1 MNLEETTIKS
11 MTDGESAPVSKSA
24 ELVIKPGGALR
35 LNPRELWQYRE
46 LFYFFAWRDIKVR
59 YKQTALG
66 ALWAMFAPFVTV
78 VVFTIFFNRVAH
90 IKSPNAIPYAIFS
103 YTGLLFW
110 NFFTAALSSTSGS
123 MLANQAVVSKVYFPR
138 LIAPF
143 SATIVNMVDF
153 GFAFVVYAA
162 LFLFYG
168 ITPGLAG
175 VVLFLP
181 MLALTF
187 IAATGLGLFFG
198 ALNVRYRDVGFIVPF
213 IISTLLF
220 LTPVIYPV
228 SLVPQRYQWVLYLNP
243 MTGIIQTMRAGAL
256 HQGAIPWALSSI
268 SLASI
273 VLMLAFGLLYFLKQ
287 ERSFADY
294 L

>member
-1 MNLEETTIKS
+1 M
-11 MTDGESAPVSKSA
+11 MTNK
-24 ELVIKPGGALR
+24 
-35 LNPRELWQYRE
+35 
-46 LFYFFAWRDIKVR
+46 
-59 YKQTALG
+59 
-66 ALWAMFAPFVTV
+66 
-78 VVFTIFFNRVAH
+78 
-90 IKSPNAIPYAIFS
+90 
-103 YTGLLFW
+103 
-110 NFFTAALSSTSGS
+110 
-123 MLANQAVVSKVYFPR
+123 AVVSKVYFPR

-175 VVLFLP
+175 VLLLLP

-213 IISTLLF
+213 LISTLLF

-228 SLVPQRYQWVLYLNP
+228 SLVPQHYQWILYLNP
-243 MTGIIQTMRAGAL
+243 VTGMIQTMRASAL
-256 HQGAIPWALSSI
+256 HQGAIPWSLLGI
-268 SLASI
+268 SLTSM
-273 VLMLAFGLLYFLKQ
+273 VCMFAFGLLYFLKQ
-287 ERSFADY
+287 ERSFADF

>member
-1 MNLEETTIKS
+1 MKLEEITRPSERSEKPS
-11 MTDGESAPVSKSA
+11 VPKPL
-24 ELVIKPGGALR
+24 ELVIEPSGVLR
-35 LNPRELWQYRE
+35 LDLRELWHYRE

-66 ALWAMFAPFVTV
+66 VVWAMFAPFVTV
-78 VVFTIFFNRVAH
+78 VVFTVFFNRVAH

-110 NFFTAALSSTSGS
+110 NFFSAAVGSTSTS
-123 MLANQAVVSKVYFPR
+123 MMTNKAVVSKVYFPR

-175 VVLFLP
+175 VLLLLP

-213 IISTLLF
+213 MISTLLF

-228 SLVPQRYQWVLYLNP
+228 SLVPESYQWILYLNP
-243 MTGIIQTMRAGAL
+243 VAGVIQTMRAGAL
-256 HQGAIPWALSSI
+256 HQGAIPWSMLGI
-268 SLASI
+268 SVTSL
-273 VLMLAFGLLYFLKQ
+273 VCMFTFGLLYFVRQ

>member
-1 MNLEETTIKS
+1 MERKEALQSAENETA
-11 MTDGESAPVSKSA
+11 GAPSPV
-24 ELVIKPGGALR
+24 ELVIEPGGALR
-35 LNPRELWQYRE
+35 LDPRELWQYRE

-90 IKSPNAIPYAIFS
+90 IKSPNSIPYAIFS

-123 MLANQAVVSKVYFPR
+123 MVANKAVVSKVYFPR

-153 GFAFVVYAA
+153 GFAFVVYVA
-162 LFLFYG
+162 LFFFYG

-175 VVLFLP
+175 VALFLP

-187 IAATGLGLFFG
+187 IAATGMGLFFG

-213 IISTLLF
+213 LISTLLF

-228 SLVPQRYQWVLYLNP
+228 SLVPQHYQWILYLNP
-243 MTGIIQTMRAGAL
+243 MTGIIQTMRASAL

-273 VLMLAFGLLYFLKQ
+273 VCTLVFGLLYFLKQ
-287 ERSFADY
+287 ERSFADF

>member
-1 MNLEETTIKS
+1 MKLEETIRPIERGKKP
-11 MTDGESAPVSKSA
+11 AVPKPI
-24 ELVIKPGGALR
+24 ELVIKPGDTLR
-35 LNPRELWQYRE
+35 LDLRELWNYRE

-78 VVFTIFFNRVAH
+78 VVFTIFFNKVAH
-90 IKSPNAIPYAIFS
+90 IKSPNAIPYAIFT

-110 NFFTAALSSTSGS
+110 NFFAAALGSTSNS
-123 MLANQAVVSKVYFPR
+123 MMANKSVVSKIYFPR

-168 ITPGLAG
+168 VTPGLAG
-175 VVLFLP
+175 VLLLLP
-181 MLALTF
+181 MLVLTF
-187 IAATGLGLFFG
+187 LAATGLGLFFG
-198 ALNVRYRDVGFIVPF
+198 ALNVRYHDVQFIVPF
-213 IISTLLF
+213 LTSTLMF

-228 SLVPQRYQWVLYLNP
+228 SLVSPRYQWILYLNP
-243 MTGIIQTMRAGAL
+243 VAGVIQTMRAGAL
-256 HQGAIPWALSSI
+256 HQGAIPWSMLSI
-268 SLASI
+268 SVTSL
-273 VLMLAFGLLYFLKQ
+273 VCMFTFGLLYFIRQ

>member
-1 MNLEETTIKS
+1 VELEEALQSARNQTA
-11 MTDGESAPVSKSA
+11 SAPRPT

-35 LNPRELWQYRE
+35 LNLRELWAYRE

-66 ALWAMFAPFVTV
+66 ALWAMFAPFVTM
-78 VVFTIFFNRVAH
+78 VVFTIFFNHVAH

-110 NFFTAALSSTSGS
+110 NFFAAALGSTSNS
-123 MLANQAVVSKVYFPR
+123 MMANSGVVSKVYFPR

-153 GFAFVVYAA
+153 CFSFVVYAA

-168 ITPGLAG
+168 IKPGLAG
-175 VVLFLP
+175 VLLFLP

-187 IAATGLGLFFG
+187 FAATGLGFFFG

-213 IISTLLF
+213 LTGILLF

-228 SLVPQRYQWVLYLNP
+228 SLVPQRFQWILYLNP
-243 MTGIIQTMRAGAL
+243 VAGVIQTMRAGTL
-256 HQGAIPWALSSI
+256 HQGTIPWP
-268 SLASI
+268 
-273 VLMLAFGLLYFLKQ
+273 MLAISVASMVCMFTFGLSYFLRQ

-294 L
+294 I

>member
-1 MNLEETTIKS
+1 MKLEEITRPSERSEKPS
-11 MTDGESAPVSKSA
+11 EPKPL
-24 ELVIKPGGALR
+24 ELVIEPSGALR
-35 LNPRELWQYRE
+35 LDLRELWHYRE

-66 ALWAMFAPFVTV
+66 VVWAMFAPFVTV
-78 VVFTIFFNRVAH
+78 IVFTIFFNRVAH

-110 NFFTAALSSTSGS
+110 NFFSAALGSTSTS
-123 MLANQAVVSKVYFPR
+123 MMTNKAVVSKVYFPR

-175 VVLFLP
+175 VLLLLP

-213 IISTLLF
+213 VISTLLF

-228 SLVPQRYQWVLYLNP
+228 SLVPQSYQWILYLNP
-243 MTGIIQTMRAGAL
+243 VAGVIQTMRAGAL
-256 HQGAIPWALSSI
+256 HQGAIPWSMLGI
-268 SLASI
+268 SVTSL
-273 VLMLAFGLLYFLKQ
+273 VCMFTFGLLYFVRQ